1 MIQFTIIVIGI
12 ELIEAVFQLLNR
24 FDGVVSESQI
34 RHALGLGSRQEIKEL
49 NQLLSADKRFINCE
63 ENKWKCAPLA
73 TLIEDKPLREV
84 TFIITDIETT
94 GSIRGKDRIIEIA
107 ALKVN
112 NGDILDSFEYLINP
126 HKIISRQISKL
137 TKITNST
144 IQDSPS
150 IEEVLP
156 EYIDF
161 VDNGVFVAHN
171 SLFDFCFINSEIRRL
186 GINSLKNQADIC
198 TYRIAKKL
206 LPKVKARGISGL
218 SMYFDYPLRD
228 RHRAM
233 PDVKATHFF
242 LHRFLQELEKQNIN
256 SLHQLIDFQTDK
268 LGKNELRKK
277 LKKQKKKKNYYS
289 RFNKHFS

>member
-1 MIQFTIIVIGI
+1 M
-12 ELIEAVFQLLNR
+12 IEAVFQLLYR

-34 RHALGLGSRQEIKEL
+34 RHALGIGSKQEIKEL
-49 NQLLSADKRFINCE
+49 NRLLSSDERFIKCE
-63 ENKWKCAPLA
+63 ENKWKCASLDE
-73 TLIEDKPLREV
+73 LIEDKPIREV
-84 TFIITDIETT
+84 TFVITDIETT

-107 ALKVN
+107 ALKVR
-112 NGDILDSFEYLINP
+112 NGDILDSFECLVNP
-126 HKIISRQISKL
+126 HKNISRQISKL

-144 IQDSPS
+144 IQDSPT

-156 EYIDF
+156 QYIDF
-161 VDNGVFVAHN
+161 VGHGVFVAHN

-186 GINSLKNQADIC
+186 GILNFKNQTDIC
-198 TYRIAKKL
+198 TFRIAKKL

-218 SMYFDYPLRD
+218 SMYFDYPIRD

-242 LHRFLQELEKQNIN
+242 LERFILELEKLNIN
-256 SLHQLIDFQTDK
+256 SLHELVRFQTDK

-277 LKKQKKKKNYYS
+277 LKKQKYKKNYH
-289 RFNKHFS
+289 RRLRV